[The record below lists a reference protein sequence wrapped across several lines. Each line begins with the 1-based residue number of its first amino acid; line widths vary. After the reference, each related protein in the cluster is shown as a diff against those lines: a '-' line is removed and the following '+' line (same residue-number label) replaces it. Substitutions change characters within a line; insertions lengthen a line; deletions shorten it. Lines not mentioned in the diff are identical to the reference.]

1 MYKEFMMQALFRS
14 EKQGKRTSI
23 ALLLVLT
30 ILFTLIPG
38 AAIAAPQ
45 ESSAQSAAAHSGW
58 FYYTVQPG
66 DTLYGIARYYGVSA
80 QAILERDL
88 QSQPHLCWTTF
99 ADPRCAGTRSGTS
112 TCTGLCCLSHCAIW
126 TGIGLD
132 RQLLRGQHVHPGTSQ

>member
-38 AAIAAPQ
+38 AAIAALQ

-58 FYYTVQPG
+58 
-66 DTLYGIARYYGVSA
+66 D
-80 QAILERDL
+80 E
-88 QSQPHLCWTTF
+88 
-99 ADPRCAGTRSGTS
+99 
-112 TCTGLCCLSHCAIW
+112 
-126 TGIGLD
+126 
-132 RQLLRGQHVHPGTSQ
+132 